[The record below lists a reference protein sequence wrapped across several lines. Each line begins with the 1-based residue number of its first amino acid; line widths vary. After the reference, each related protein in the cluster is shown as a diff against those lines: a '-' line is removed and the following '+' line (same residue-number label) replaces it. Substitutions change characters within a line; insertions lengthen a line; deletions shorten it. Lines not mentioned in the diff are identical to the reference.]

1 MAEQF
6 GSRLRVDVIDDEI
19 ILAGPL
25 DENERG
31 AFVERIE
38 YAMSARGRYHRSL
51 GRLQNRRFLRTRQL
65 DFDLTRETH
74 DVFWCSAVMV
84 PVPRLSRR

>member
-1 MAEQF
+1 MTEQF

-19 ILAGPL
+19 IPAGPL

-31 AFVERIE
+31 AFVERVE
-38 YAMSARGRYHRSL
+38 YAMSALGRYHGSL
-51 GRLQNRRFLRTRQL
+51 RRLQNRRFFRTRQL
-65 DFDLTRETH
+65 DFDLTRQTH

-84 PVPRLSRR
+84 PVSRLPRA